1 MCVLSSAHSF
11 DLGAVACPP
20 QANPGRFVQGGGKQ
34 GHYAARTS
42 ELVRFIRNL
51 SEHFADHRPAV
62 RAELMSGA
70 GAAAGGSALGGV
82 EEQER
87 AVGRF
92 FFRLFPGL
100 VLRLWIAERGDRAI
114 AAPLHA

>member
-1 MCVLSSAHSF
+1 M
-11 DLGAVACPP
+11 
-20 QANPGRFVQGGGKQ
+20 
-34 GHYAARTS
+34 
-42 ELVRFIRNL
+42 RNL

-62 RAELMSGA
+62 RAELMSGVGAAAA
-70 GAAAGGSALGGV
+70 GAAAAGSALGGV

-100 VLRLWIAERGDRAI
+100 VLRLWAAEQEASRHGGGRAWWRAG
-114 AAPLHA
+114 AAGT